1 LTYSQLIINSKRIP
15 APSPCRTFP
24 DVNSY
29 VFFKNAEDFFIDKKK
44 LFHYSFIFA
53 FITIALKEEPVYIDQ
68 PLRHFMDKLASKS
81 PEPGGGS
88 VAALTGA
95 MGAALVSMVSNLT
108 LGKEK
113 YKDVQKQIEA
123 LLQES
128 EKLRT
133 EMQDLIQKDTEVYG
147 ALSDVY
153 KMPKNTDAEKA
164 ARTAKMQEALKKACE
179 VPLEIGLKSLEV
191 AKLAER
197 AADLG
202 NVAAVSDAGVAV
214 LLAQACAQSAALNVK
229 INVNSIKDETFNKDA
244 WSRMQSALTQVG
256 ALEKSVLAT
265 TYKKMG

>member
-1 LTYSQLIINSKRIP
+1 
-15 APSPCRTFP
+15 
-24 DVNSY
+24 
-29 VFFKNAEDFFIDKKK
+29 
-44 LFHYSFIFA
+44 
-53 FITIALKEEPVYIDQ
+53 
-68 PLRHFMDKLASKS
+68 MDKLASKS

-113 YKDVQKQIEA
+113 YKDVQQQIET
-123 LLQES
+123 LLKES

-133 EMQDLIQKDTEVYG
+133 EMQDLIQKDTEAYG

-153 KMPKNTDAEKA
+153 KMTKNTDTEKA
-164 ARTAKMQEALKKACE
+164 ARTAKMQEALKKACQ

-197 AADLG
+197 AADMG

-229 INVNSIKDETFNKDA
+229 INVNSIKDETYNKDT
-244 WSRMQSALTQVG
+244 WTRMQNVLTQVG
-256 ALEKSVLAT
+256 TLEKSVMAT

>member
-1 LTYSQLIINSKRIP
+1 M
-15 APSPCRTFP
+15 
-24 DVNSY
+24 
-29 VFFKNAEDFFIDKKK
+29 
-44 LFHYSFIFA
+44 
-53 FITIALKEEPVYIDQ
+53 YIDQ
-68 PLRHFMDKLASKS
+68 PIRHFLDKLASKS

-88 VAALTGA
+88 VAALTGSL
-95 MGAALVSMVSNLT
+95 GAALVSMVSNLT

-113 YKDVQKQIEA
+113 YKDVQPQVEA
-123 LLQES
+123 LLKAS

-133 EMQDLIQKDTEVYG
+133 EIQDLIQKDTEVYG
-147 ALSDVY
+147 GLSDVY

-164 ARTAKMQEALKKACE
+164 ARTAKMQEALKLACQ

-197 AADLG
+197 AAEIG

-229 INVNSIKDETFNKDA
+229 INVNSIKDEAYNKA
-244 WSRMQSALTQVG
+244 TWSKMQEAMQQVA
-256 ALEKSVLAT
+256 ALEKSVMET

>member
-1 LTYSQLIINSKRIP
+1 MLTFSMFIITK
-15 APSPCRTFP
+15 
-24 DVNSY
+24 
-29 VFFKNAEDFFIDKKK
+29 
-44 LFHYSFIFA
+44 
-53 FITIALKEEPVYIDQ
+53 LKEETVYIDQ

-113 YKDVQKQIEA
+113 YKDVQQQIET
-123 LLQES
+123 LLNES
-128 EKLRT
+128 EKLRL
-133 EMQDLIQKDTEVYG
+133 EMQDLIQKDTEAYG
-147 ALSDVY
+147 ALSNVY
-153 KMPKNTDAEKA
+153 KMPKNTDEEKA
-164 ARTAKMQEALKKACE
+164 ARTVKMQEALKKACQ
-179 VPLEIGLKSLEV
+179 VPLEIGLKSLVV

-197 AADLG
+197 AANIG

-229 INVNSIKDETFNKDA
+229 INVNSIKDGTFNNNT
-244 WSRMQSALTQVG
+244 WTQMQNVLTQVS
-256 ALEKSVLAT
+256 ALEKSVMAT